1 MDLSIDMTGRVFG
14 ESAGSSARCLHQVPD
29 KTGKKFIP
37 FDFQYGR
44 SFWNGERET
53 VWLQK
58 LTPARGG
65 TQAVIQSDPY
75 IAGRKEK
82 GLSGIEYSGFGTQS
96 LPSAFSQQFIQKW
109 IVWGRAQSTIQQSLC
124 FLDAEGSLKFAA

>member
-58 LTPARGG
+58 LTPA
-65 TQAVIQSDPY
+65 SDPY

-96 LPSAFSQQFIQKW
+96 LPSAFSQQFIQKR